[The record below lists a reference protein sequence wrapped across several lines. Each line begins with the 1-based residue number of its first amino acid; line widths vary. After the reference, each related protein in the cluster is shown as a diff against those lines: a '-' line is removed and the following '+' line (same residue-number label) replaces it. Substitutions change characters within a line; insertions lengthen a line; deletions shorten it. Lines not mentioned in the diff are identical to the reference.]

1 MIKDIKTDEYNEEV
15 INASGL
21 VLVDFWA
28 SWCGPCRMVAPILSQ
43 LDEEYAGQV
52 KIVKV
57 NADEEPLLLE
67 RFGISS
73 IPTILFYKDGEIV
86 NTVIGA
92 KPKPGLV
99 KEMQNFL

>member
-15 INASGL
+15 VTAGGL

-28 SWCGPCRMVAPILSQ
+28 SWCGPCRMVAPVLEQLS
-43 LDEEYAGQV
+43 EEYAEQL

-73 IPTILFYKDGEIV
+73 IPTILIYKDGEIV
-86 NTVIGA
+86 NTIIGA

-99 KEMQNFL
+99 KELQNFL